1 MTRAR
6 KTLTLVSRRN
16 DPVAYLREMGS
27 ARQHRRSVAVA
38 KEGAR
43 VPPGRYETLGKR
55 NLLIDFAGRKPED
68 NPAHRALADL
78 QAGDEVTLEP
88 MDTEWPYSTG
98 WTRRSDGCPCPRS
111 PPGSSCGGG
120 GRGTGK
126 EGRSTEEAQGGGSVA
141 TALVKVPVTT
151 PSAPEQVCGKTGS
164 DRRQENGLQGPER
177 DPRPD
182 GSRPLARSTRRAT
195 SAHRRHPDRATGELR
210 APRQRGA
217 PPRHRC
223 RRSRR

>member
-1 MTRAR
+1 MFSCSAGPGTARGDARANEGDGEEGRRLYYVAMTRAR

-68 NPAHRALADL
+68 NPAHRALAGL

-111 PPGSSCGGG
+111 LPGSSCGG
-120 GRGTGK
+120 
-126 EGRSTEEAQGGGSVA
+126 S
-141 TALVKVPVTT
+141 
-151 PSAPEQVCGKTGS
+151 
-164 DRRQENGLQGPER
+164 
-177 DPRPD
+177 
-182 GSRPLARSTRRAT
+182 GSRTRT
-195 SAHRRHPDRATGELR
+195 T
-210 APRQRGA
+210 
-217 PPRHRC
+217 
-223 RRSRR
+223 